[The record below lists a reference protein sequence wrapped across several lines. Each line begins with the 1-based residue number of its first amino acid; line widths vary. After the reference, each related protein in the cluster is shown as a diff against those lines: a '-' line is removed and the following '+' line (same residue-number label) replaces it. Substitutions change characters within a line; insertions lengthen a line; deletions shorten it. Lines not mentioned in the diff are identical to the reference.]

1 MSEMTMT
8 VEAGAT
14 VYHPMVSTS
23 VMDAGVPHHWV
34 SKVTAMFVDDKTG
47 DIVCR
52 SSYGH
57 IHSVRQSEVYATEP
71 EAYAAVVRQM
81 RSMATKI
88 LDAANKVEGERVR
101 G

>member
-1 MSEMTMT
+1 MSEMTMM

-14 VYHPMVSTS
+14 VYHPMVSSS
-23 VMDAGVPHHWV
+23 VMDSGVPHHWV
-34 SKVTAMFVDDKTG
+34 SKVTALFTDEKTG
-47 DIVCR
+47 DIVGR
-52 SSYGH
+52 SQYGH
-57 IHSVRQSEVYATEP
+57 IHSVRPSEVYATEQ

-88 LDAANKVEGERVR
+88 LDAANKIEGEKVR